1 MEHSDPRDPGTSS
14 RIGDRRQITELFY
27 EYASRFDRNEPE
39 AVSELFT
46 SDAVIDYGP
55 ELEPIVGRD
64 AIAPRIAVGLAEI
77 FAATSHHVSNMSIE
91 FEDDDTACAIAYV
104 YAWHKYRD
112 GSPDG
117 YLWGQYHNRVRR
129 TAAGWK
135 FTELVLKAPGTK
147 EFHRPTMHP
156 IGRRGGG

>member
-1 MEHSDPRDPGTSS
+1 MQNSHPSGPGASV
-14 RIGDRRQITELFY
+14 RLEDRREISRLFH
-27 EYASRFDRNEPE
+27 EYAWHFDHNEPGE
-39 AVSELFT
+39 VAELFT

-55 ELEPIVGRD
+55 ELEPIRGRE
-64 AIAPRIAVGLAEI
+64 AIAPRISAGLDQI
-77 FAATSHHVSNMSIE
+77 FEATSHHVSNISID
-91 FEDDDTACAIAYV
+91 FECSDAASAVAYV

-129 TAAGWK
+129 TAEGWR
-135 FTELVLKAPGTK
+135 FTELVLKASGTK

-156 IGRRGGG
+156 IGRRGVS